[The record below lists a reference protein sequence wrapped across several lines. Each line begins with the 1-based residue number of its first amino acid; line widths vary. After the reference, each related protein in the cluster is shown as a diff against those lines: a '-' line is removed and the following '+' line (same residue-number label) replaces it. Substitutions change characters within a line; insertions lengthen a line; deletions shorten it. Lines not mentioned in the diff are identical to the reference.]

1 MHDGIHVIRDKDV
14 LGHVVLVETES
25 LMTEEVR
32 NVIDTAGNKVVE
44 ADNLVSQCQQPLA
57 QVASQKA

>member
-1 MHDGIHVIRDKDV
+1 
-14 LGHVVLVETES
+14 
-25 LMTEEVR
+25 MTEEMR